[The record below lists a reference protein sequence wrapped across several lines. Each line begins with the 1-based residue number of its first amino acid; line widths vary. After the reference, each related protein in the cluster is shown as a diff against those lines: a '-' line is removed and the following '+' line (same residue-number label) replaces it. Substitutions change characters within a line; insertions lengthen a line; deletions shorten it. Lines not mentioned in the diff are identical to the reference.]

1 VYRFVEHTGEL
12 EIEIEAPTIEDVF
25 ADALA
30 AFVELLRDGAAGG
43 DRMTSEI
50 DLQGDDTPTLLADF
64 LSELVFLAETQ
75 GFVPERLIGTKVSRR
90 RLRATVQGR
99 RGDPSPLVK
108 AVTYHDLEL
117 RRERDGWSARLVLD
131 V

>member
-1 VYRFVEHTGEL
+1 VYRWVEHTGEL

-25 ADALA
+25 ADALT
-30 AFVELLRDGAAGG
+30 AFEELLRNGAAEGE
-43 DRMTSEI
+43 TATHEI
-50 DLQGDDTPTLLADF
+50 NLEGDDTATLLADF
-64 LSELVFLAETQ
+64 LSELVFLAETE
-75 GFVPERLIGTKVSRR
+75 GFIPERLIGAELSGQ

-99 RGDPSPLVK
+99 RGEPSSLVK
-108 AVTYHDLEL
+108 AVTYHHLQL